1 MRCERFREGYSA
13 RLDDEP
19 AGAPAAALTEHL
31 RACPDCA
38 GWAQSAARITR
49 LARLDV
55 TPVPDLADT
64 ITAGIALPARRV
76 LRRRYLLRAALVV
89 VGLAQ
94 LGIGV
99 PALLG
104 DSVGMAMAA
113 HATHEAGAWNLAIGV
128 AFLGAAFV
136 PRRAAGLIP
145 LLATFTVVLG
155 VLSIRDLADGA
166 VTAARL
172 ASHLAI
178 VLGLGLLISLD
189 RADRALPPPRPST
202 GEGRDEKKK
211 PHLRGVA

>member
-1 MRCERFREGYSA
+1 MRCERFREAYSA

-19 AGAPAAALTEHL
+19 LGVPAAAFTDHL
-31 RACPDCA
+31 RTCPDCA
-38 GWAQSAARITR
+38 RWSESAARITR

-76 LRRRYLLRAALVV
+76 HRRRYLLRAALVL

-94 LGIGV
+94 VGIGV

-104 DSVGMAMAA
+104 DSVGMAMAT
-113 HATHEAGAWNLAIGV
+113 HATHEAGAWNLAIAV
-128 AFLGAAFV
+128 AFLGAAFM

-145 LLATFTVVLG
+145 LLGTFTVVLA

-166 VTAARL
+166 VTVGRL

-178 VLGLGLLISLD
+178 VLGLCLLISLD

-202 GEGRDEKKK
+202 GEGHDDRK
-211 PHLRGVA
+211 PRLRGVA

>member
-1 MRCERFREGYSA
+1 MRCERFREAYSA

-19 AGAPAAALTEHL
+19 PGVPVAALTDHL

-38 GWAQSAARITR
+38 GWSETAARLTR

-55 TPVPDLADT
+55 TPVPDLADS
-64 ITAGIALPARRV
+64 ITADIALPARRV
-76 LRRRYLLRAALVV
+76 HRLRYLLRAALLV

-104 DSVGMAMAA
+104 DSVGMAMAT
-113 HATHEAGAWNLAIGV
+113 HATHEAGAWNLAVGV
-128 AFLGAAFV
+128 AFLGAALV

-145 LLATFTVVLG
+145 LLATFTVVLA

-166 VTAARL
+166 VTGARL

-178 VLGLGLLISLD
+178 VLGLALLISLD

-202 GEGRDEKKK
+202 GEDRDEKKK

>member
-1 MRCERFREGYSA
+1 VRCERFREAYSA

-19 AGAPAAALTEHL
+19 LGVPAATLTEHL

-38 GWAQSAARITR
+38 GWSERAARLTR

-55 TPVPDLADT
+55 TPVPDLADA
-64 ITAGIALPARRV
+64 ITASVVLPARRV
-76 LRRRYLLRAALVV
+76 LRRRYLLRAALVLT
-89 VGLAQ
+89 GLAQ
-94 LGIGV
+94 LGIGI

-128 AFLGAAFV
+128 AFLGTALV

-145 LLATFTVVLG
+145 LLGTFTVVLA

-166 VTAARL
+166 VTVARL
-172 ASHLAI
+172 ATHLAV

-189 RADRALPPPRPST
+189 RADRALPPLRPST
-202 GEGRDEKKK
+202 EQGPDEKNK